1 MLKEKIMQYIEL
13 FFVFFKIGMVTF
25 GGGMSM
31 LPMLQRELVNKKG
44 WISDEEML
52 NYFAVGQ
59 CTPGIIAVNVATFC
73 GYKRHGAAGAVIAT
87 AGMVFPSWIII
98 TLIAGSI
105 AQTTAIPWV
114 QKAMQGV
121 YVAVASLLVHAVF
134 SVGKKIAADA
144 AALATAVIACLCMT
158 VYTVSGIY
166 IVIAA
171 GIAGYAVQTI
181 RLLCK
186 GKKP

>member
-1 MLKEKIMQYIEL
+1 MQYIEL
-13 FFVFFKIGMVTF
+13 FFAFFKIGMVTF

-31 LPMLQRELVNKKG
+31 LPMLQRELVEKKG
-44 WISDEEML
+44 WITEEEIL

-73 GYKRHGAAGAVIAT
+73 GYKRHGVGGAITAT

-105 AQTTAIPWV
+105 AQTTSLPWV

-134 SVGKKIAADA
+134 SFGKKIAADA
-144 AALATAVIACLCMT
+144 AALATAVIAYLAMT
-158 VYTVSGIY
+158 VYAVSGLY

-171 GIAGYAVQTI
+171 GTAGYAVQTI
-181 RLLCK
+181 RVLRAR
-186 GKKP
+186 KKT